1 MISIFISGNRSR
13 HPPASPRRGSWWRT
27 PGPSKAAPLMN
38 SDFKELL
45 TILNDCEVRYL
56 VVGGYAY
63 IHYAE
68 PRYTKDIDLW
78 IEPTPENA
86 LRLREAL
93 VRFGGWVDGMTLE
106 HFTTE
111 RTMFQ
116 IGLPPCRVDFLT
128 SIPALIS
135 VARTRPARPP
145 TLRASPFP
153 SSPLPISSP
162 PNVPPVANRTCATS
176 PVWSGSWVGR
186 NERAARPEVSNSRV
200 EDRAANSRLASRL
213 KLCQFIFLSRQLTLY
228 HPRTG
233 PRSRRRW

>member
-1 MISIFISGNRSR
+1 
-13 HPPASPRRGSWWRT
+13 
-27 PGPSKAAPLMN
+27 MN

-45 TILNDCEVRYL
+45 TILNDCQVSYL

-78 IEPTPENA
+78 IKPSRENA
-86 LRLREAL
+86 VRLRDAL

-128 SIPALIS
+128 SVPGVEFDSAYASRKVAEVGGLAVPLIS
-135 VARTRPARPP
+135 LHDLITAKRTAGREQDLRDVAGLERI
-145 TLRASPFP
+145 ASDE
-153 SSPLPISSP
+153 
-162 PNVPPVANRTCATS
+162 
-176 PVWSGSWVGR
+176 G
-186 NERAARPEVSNSRV
+186 
-200 EDRAANSRLASRL
+200 
-213 KLCQFIFLSRQLTLY
+213 
-228 HPRTG
+228 
-233 PRSRRRW
+233 